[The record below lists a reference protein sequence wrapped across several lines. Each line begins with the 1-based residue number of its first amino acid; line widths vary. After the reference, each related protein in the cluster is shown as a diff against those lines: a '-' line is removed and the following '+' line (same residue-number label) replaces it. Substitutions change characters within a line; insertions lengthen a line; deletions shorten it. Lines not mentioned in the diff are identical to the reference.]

1 MCQLLIDAIVI
12 TKVFPDEYHLHT
24 LDQMLSAIS
33 RLNPHVDMKK
43 IVIGLMDRLSTFAQR
58 ESENSSPEEKQKAEE
73 EATIRLMEK
82 MQLSKEK
89 KPQPGPEDGES
100 ASDLQ
105 ANGTKPDETS
115 SDANESTISDATTAV
130 NGDGAAAKS
139 PKPPPSATD
148 VKLFEIFYDQ
158 VVNLVK
164 TRGLSIQDT
173 MALLTSLV
181 NLAL

>member
-1 MCQLLIDAIVI
+1 
-12 TKVFPDEYHLHT
+12 
-24 LDQMLSAIS
+24 MLSAIS

-58 ESENSSPEEKQKAEE
+58 ESENLSPEEKQKAEE

-82 MQLSKEK
+82 MQISKDK
-89 KPQPGPEDGES
+89 KPEPAQENGEAAS
-100 ASDLQ
+100 AAQ
-105 ANGTKPDETS
+105 TNGTKAEEAP
-115 SDANESTISDATTAV
+115 SDANESTISEATTAV
-130 NGDGAAAKS
+130 NGDGAAKS
-139 PKPPPSATD
+139 SKPPSVTD
-148 VKLFEIFYDQ
+148 VKLYEIFYDQ